1 MTNFLLLIGGLI
13 ILVVGAELLV
23 RGASRLA
30 AILGISPL
38 IIGLTIV
45 AYGTSAPEMAVST
58 MSSLAGQTDIA
69 VGNVVGSNIFNVLF
83 ILGLSSLV
91 FPLTVTQQLIRSDV
105 PIMIGVSFLML
116 MFGLDGK
123 ISRVDGIIL
132 FIGGIVYTFSLIYQ
146 SRKQKTNSEEDEFTK
161 EYGYSGR
168 RSPKIIGKNLFF
180 IVVGLGLL
188 VLGSRWLVTSA
199 TAIAR
204 DLEVSELLIGLTIV
218 SMGTSLPELAT
229 SVVAS
234 FRGERDIAVGNVLGS
249 NIFNILAVLGLAG
262 SVAPNGLKVSSAI
275 VTFDAPVMIAVSIAC
290 LPIFASGNKI
300 TRWEGCVFTGYY
312 VAYATY
318 LVLDS
323 TNHESLPFFSRIML
337 AFVIPITVL
346 TFFLVTWQDW
356 RSRQKKNN

>member
-1 MTNFLLLIGGLI
+1 
-13 ILVVGAELLV
+13 
-23 RGASRLA
+23 
-30 AILGISPL
+30 
-38 IIGLTIV
+38 
-45 AYGTSAPEMAVST
+45 
-58 MSSLAGQTDIA
+58 
-69 VGNVVGSNIFNVLF
+69 
-83 ILGLSSLV
+83 
-91 FPLTVTQQLIRSDV
+91 
-105 PIMIGVSFLML
+105 
-116 MFGLDGK
+116 
-123 ISRVDGIIL
+123 
-132 FIGGIVYTFSLIYQ
+132 
-146 SRKQKTNSEEDEFTK
+146 
-161 EYGYSGR
+161 
-168 RSPKIIGKNLFF
+168 
-180 IVVGLGLL
+180 
-188 VLGSRWLVTSA
+188 
-199 TAIAR
+199 
-204 DLEVSELLIGLTIV
+204 
-218 SMGTSLPELAT
+218 
-229 SVVAS
+229 
-234 FRGERDIAVGNVLGS
+234 VGNVLGS